1 MNQQNLIHYLDEIL
15 KETRKS
21 TTTILLT
28 GPWGCGKTFAIEQV
42 FSKYDLKLF
51 YNISMFGLTNIDSIF
66 DEITLAIL
74 GKETK
79 ISTTKKTKQPVEAVL
94 DIARKKFKTIGE
106 ISQVVQKAFIDSRL
120 KNDVYIIIDDLERKS
135 KNISSRDILGCI
147 EALREKCNVIA
158 IGNIEKIID
167 EDGVDF
173 NEYKERVFDRMYSI
187 DEVDELIIQKV
198 ALERKN
204 SRIDEEVIKKLIEY
218 YYGIKE
224 SNLRTLIR
232 IIDELNDLST
242 NENANEILA
251 SVECIVSI
259 ASLVIQK
266 HSYAEKIE
274 ELAADKY
281 SSDEK
286 SKYSVFRRKYN
297 LPGKMGFDIEPFIQY
312 VEHRKYD
319 LVAMLSAVGIIRQN
333 ELGKAFKIVT
343 RYWCFTSDVVIEAME
358 KLISA
363 INSDNIYLFD
373 LSEVVHFAYCS
384 SLALKIMGFDEK
396 NKSIQDQIL
405 SRIEKRCQVEKS
417 QQISSEAER
426 ILMSFNEVKERNI
439 CDTIVEKLRLIA
451 KYKETEELLIEFD
464 AFYVNGKYYK
474 AMRIFALDYFNHEAR
489 IAFIDDLL
497 KNEIP
502 EEFYFAIGNILK
514 DNPKSVSSVFLKKN
528 LVNKTK
534 IYDPL
539 VKDRISVILKLVETT
554 EIV

>member
-1 MNQQNLIHYLDEIL
+1 MNQLNLIHYLDEIL
-15 KETRKS
+15 KENRKN

-28 GPWGCGKTFAIEQV
+28 GPWGCGKTYAIDQV
-42 FSKYDLKLF
+42 FSKYDSKLF
-51 YNISMFGLTNIDSIF
+51 YYISMFGLSNIDSIF
-66 DEITLAIL
+66 DEIILAIL
-74 GKETK
+74 AKETK
-79 ISTTKKTKQPVEAVL
+79 ISATKKTKQPVEAVL

-120 KNDVYIIIDDLERKS
+120 KKDVYIIIDDLERKS

-167 EDGVDF
+167 ADSIDF
-173 NEYKERVFDRMYSI
+173 NEYKERVFDRIYSI
-187 DEVDELIIQKV
+187 DEVDELIIRKV

-204 SRIDEEVIKKLIEY
+204 SKIDECVIKQLIEY
-218 YYGIKE
+218 YYGLKE

-251 SVECIVSI
+251 SFECIVSI

-286 SKYSVFRRKYN
+286 SKYSVFRKKYN
-297 LPGKMGFDIEPFIQY
+297 LPDKMGFDIEPFIQY

-319 LVAMLSAVGIIRQN
+319 LAAMLSGVGIIREN
-333 ELGKAFKIVT
+333 ELGKVFKIVT
-343 RYWCFTSDVVIEAME
+343 RYWCFSSDVVIEAIE
-358 KLISA
+358 KLINA
-363 INSDNIYLFD
+363 VNSDNVYLFD
-373 LSEVVHFAYCS
+373 LSEMVHFAYCS
-384 SLALKIMGFDEK
+384 SLAFKILNLDEK
-396 NKSIQDQIL
+396 NKSIQEQIL
-405 SRIEKRCQVEKS
+405 GRIEKRCEVEKS

-439 CDTIVEKLRLIA
+439 CDIIVEKLRIIA
-451 KYKETEELLIEFD
+451 KQKETEELLIEFD
-464 AFYVNGKYYK
+464 KFYVNGKYYK

-489 IAFIDDLL
+489 INIIDDLI
-497 KNEIP
+497 KNQIP

-514 DNPKSVSSVFLKKN
+514 DDPRSVSSVFIKKN
-528 LVNKTK
+528 LVNKTE
-534 IYDPL
+534 IIDPL
-539 VKDRISVILKLVETT
+539 VKDRIATILKIVENI
-554 EIV
+554 EII